1 MNDEAWETR
10 GGALRVIPAETR
22 LTVYRRRPV
31 FLFRE
36 VFVIDLE
43 VLESSKKLIW
53 SALKFNDRF
62 FRNFWKTHPSE
73 WIFYSKPAVNRQP
86 GFRREDS

>member
-31 FLFRE
+31 LGRE
-36 VFVIDLE
+36 STSFKML
-43 VLESSKKLIW
+43 
-53 SALKFNDRF
+53 F
-62 FRNFWKTHPSE
+62 FRDVAFFCRRKCKMDLNSDFQKLQVSGIIEPFDVNFLMAIMINENFK
-73 WIFYSKPAVNRQP
+73 
-86 GFRREDS
+86 

>member
-31 FLFRE
+31 ALAQSFCSIGAEHHWNSGSFPATRLRAY
-36 VFVIDLE
+36 LE
-43 VLESSKKLIW
+43 LLKKKKW
-53 SALKFNDRF
+53 
-62 FRNFWKTHPSE
+62 
-73 WIFYSKPAVNRQP
+73 
-86 GFRREDS
+86 